1 MSSISVSAGKRFIIR
16 FIIAGFLGG
25 ASLSMAVCLLAS
37 SAWLISMASTQP
49 PVLTLQVAV
58 VGVRF
63 FGLSRGI
70 FRYAERIYG
79 HDAILRAASALQL
92 SLYAA
97 LVHREPMSTSSMRQ
111 GKLLQQLTADIE
123 LVQDRWIR
131 IFIPGLSAAI
141 SAWAG
146 IGIVHWLNPNIS
158 LLFITIYLVTVAAT
172 FFFSG
177 SFSRRHSAEVFETES
192 QIADLVS
199 DTVRGHLEARM
210 YGYENRIGSDLAQGE
225 KRIIECEK
233 KIINSAGISNALL
246 LLGLYSTLI
255 LGFIKA
261 AQSFIAG
268 ELSGVNI
275 AVISLL
281 PLAIFD
287 GIGALIAPLSQFGKI
302 ERATSNIDSIIVTED
317 KIDGAASLES
327 GSAMI
332 KSVAARGMW
341 SGEPV
346 IHSPLTFTL
355 RGGEILLLQGESG
368 IGKSSFALALS
379 GLILYQGSI
388 RINGIEVRDI
398 NRSDLVAAITLS
410 LQDDHLFSTSIR
422 ENLKIA
428 NPDADDLTIKNILD
442 VVELSDLI
450 ESLPE
455 GLDTHIGAF
464 GKNFSGGE
472 LQRMRLA
479 RVLLR
484 KSPIYLLDEPLE
496 HLERVQALRIFD
508 AIRQQL
514 SGATIIVISHEEI
527 PDISNS
533 LSLKP
538 DSDQALR
545 AN

>member
-1 MSSISVSAGKRFIIR
+1 MSSISISAGKRFMIR
-16 FIIAGFLGG
+16 FIVAGFLGG
-25 ASLSMAVCLLAS
+25 ASLSMAVGLLAS

-58 VGVRF
+58 VSVRF

-97 LVHREPMSTSSMRQ
+97 LIHREPVSTSAMGQ
-111 GKLLQQLTADIE
+111 GKLLQQLTSDIE
-123 LVQDRWIR
+123 LVQDRWVR
-131 IFIPGLSAAI
+131 LFIPGLSAAV

-146 IGIVHWLNPNIS
+146 FGIVHWLAPNIS
-158 LLFITIYLVTVAAT
+158 LLFIFIYLATVTAT

-177 SFSRRHSAEVFETES
+177 SLTRRHSAEVFEAES
-192 QIADLVS
+192 EIAELVS
-199 DTVRGHLEARM
+199 DTIRGHLEARM
-210 YGYENRIGSDLAQGE
+210 YGYENKIGLDLYQSE

-233 KIINSAGISNALL
+233 KMINNAGISNALL
-246 LLGLYSTLI
+246 LLGLYSMLI
-255 LGFIKA
+255 LGFINA
-261 AQSFIAG
+261 SQSFFAG

-275 AVISLL
+275 AVITLL

-302 ERATSNIDSIIVTED
+302 RRATSNIDSIIVSEE
-317 KIDGAASLES
+317 KVDGTASLES

-332 KSVAARGMW
+332 KSVAARAMW
-341 SGEPV
+341 SGKPV
-346 IHSPLTFTL
+346 IHMPLTFTL

-379 GLILYQGSI
+379 GLIPYQGSI

-398 NRSDLVAAITLS
+398 KRSDLVSAITLS
-410 LQDDHLFSTSIR
+410 SQDDHLFNTSIR

-428 NPDADDLTIKNILD
+428 NPDADDVTIMSILD
-442 VVELSDLI
+442 AVELSDLI
-450 ESLPE
+450 KSLPD

-479 RVLLR
+479 RALLR
-484 KSPIYLLDEPLE
+484 HSPIYVLDEPLE
-496 HLERVQALRIFD
+496 HLESVQALRIFEN
-508 AIRQQL
+508 IRQQL
-514 SGATIIVISHEEI
+514 SGSTIIVISHEEI
-527 PDISNS
+527 PDVTNS
-533 LSLKP
+533 VSLKP
-538 DSDQALR
+538 DFNQAIR